1 MNKRSSAPARLLA
14 VITLVVAL
22 VVAVVVISGA
32 LDGGDSNE
40 SDRNRNGAR
49 SIQGSGSP
57 KPSKV
62 PAVYVV
68 KSGDTLIGIAH
79 RLGVPVARIEQL
91 NPEVD
96 PQILIAGEKLKLR
109 EAP

>member
-14 VITLVVAL
+14 VITLVVAF

-32 LDGGDSNE
+32 LGGGDSNG
-40 SDRNRNGAR
+40 SDGGKNDAR
-49 SIQGSGSP
+49 QTRGSGDS
-57 KPSKV
+57 KPIET

-96 PQILIAGEKLKLR
+96 PQILIAGETLKLR
-109 EAP
+109 

>member
-14 VITLVVAL
+14 VITLVVAF
-22 VVAVVVISGA
+22 VVAIVVISGA
-32 LDGGDSNE
+32 LGGGDSNE
-40 SDRNRNGAR
+40 SDRGKNGAR
-49 SIQGSGSP
+49 STRGSESP
-57 KPSKV
+57 KKTEI

-68 KSGDTLIGIAH
+68 KSGDTLLGIAH
-79 RLGVPVARIEQL
+79 RLGVPIARIEQL

-109 EAP
+109 

>member
-1 MNKRSSAPARLLA
+1 MNKRSSAPARIVA
-14 VITLVVAL
+14 VVTLVVAFI
-22 VVAVVVISGA
+22 VAVVVISGS
-32 LDGGDSNE
+32 LGGDSSDSDGRRQGGE
-40 SDRNRNGAR
+40 STQKSAAAKRD
-49 SIQGSGSP
+49 
-57 KPSKV
+57 V
-62 PAVYVV
+62 PATYVV

-79 RLGVPVARIEQL
+79 RVGVPVLRIQEL